1 MTAKL
6 IEVALGVLFSQRRVW
21 LQPRKEAGPL
31 DGLWEFPGGK
41 ILPGETPLAAVI
53 REVKEETG
61 LQLAGTVPQLIEII
75 DHRYPD
81 REVRLHF
88 FACLLRQPFRLET
101 GIWVD
106 LKALGNYPQPEANQ
120 SILKRLKTWSAD

>member
-1 MTAKL
+1 M
-6 IEVALGVLFSQRRVW
+6 
-21 LQPRKEAGPL
+21 QPRKEEGPL

-41 ILPGETPLAAVI
+41 ILPGETPLAALV

-61 LQLAGTVPQLIEII
+61 LQLDETVPQLIEVI

-81 REVRLHF
+81 RMVRLHF
-88 FACLLRQPFRLET
+88 FACPLRHNLQLEN

-106 LKALGNYPQPEANQ
+106 LTALENYPQPEANQ
-120 SILKRLKTWSAD
+120 SLFERLKTWSAD